1 MKMNLSPHVRPAAS
15 RRDFLLKAG
24 GGFGALALSYLMGR
38 DAMGGMVRPAQLLPR
53 AKSVIWLFMEGG
65 PSHIDIFDPKPLLTK
80 LQGQPMPK
88 SFGRVITAMGTSN
101 NTLLASKRH
110 FKQHG
115 QSGLWVSDWHP
126 QVAKHVDDLCVI
138 RSCWADGLNHVG
150 SVCEMNT
157 GSILAGRPS
166 MGAWINY
173 GLGSVNDNLPAFVVL
188 TDAAEVNGGPTN
200 WSAGFLPATYQGT
213 HFRREGAPVFHLTPP
228 KTVSDRQQRA
238 KLDLLRE
245 MNQKFDA
252 ARADDGELAARINTY
267 ELAYRMQT
275 AAPEAVDISSESAAT
290 KELYGLNDRK
300 TAIMGSNCLLAR
312 RLVERGVR
320 FVQVYSGSGSGWD
333 AHADVEDNHS
343 KMCYSC
349 DQPIAGLLTD
359 LKSRGLLDD
368 TLVIWG
374 GEFGRTPFNENS
386 KGRDHNPWGFSMW
399 MAGGGVKRGS
409 VVGSTDEIGLR
420 AQERPAHVSD
430 IHATILYLM
439 GLDHLK
445 LTYMH
450 NGRAERATVNSGEV
464 IKEVLA

>member
-1 MKMNLSPHVRPAAS
+1 M
-15 RRDFLLKAG
+15 KAG

-38 DAMGGMVRPAQLLPR
+38 DASAGMARPAQLFPR

-65 PSHIDIFDPKPLLTK
+65 PSHIDIFDPKPLLTELNGK
-80 LQGQPMPK
+80 AMPK
-88 SFGRVITAMGTSN
+88 SFGRVVTAMGTSN
-101 NTLLASKRH
+101 NTLLASKRT

-126 QVAKHVDDLCVI
+126 QVAKHVDDMCVV

-228 KTVSDRQQRA
+228 KSVGDRQQRG

-245 MNQKFDA
+245 MNQNFSTG
-252 ARADDGELAARINTY
+252 RSDDNELTARINAY

-300 TAIMGSNCLLAR
+300 TMITGSNCLLAR

-333 AHADVEDNHS
+333 AHTDVEDNHT
-343 KMCYSC
+343 KMCHSC

-368 TLVIWG
+368 TLVVWG

-399 MAGGGVKRGS
+399 MAGGGVKGGS

-430 IHATILYLM
+430 VHATILYLM

-445 LTYMH
+445 LTYPH

-464 IKEVLA
+464 IREVLA